1 MAFTSGTFQT
11 SDIGLT
17 THTHEYVGAFQTTY
31 IDRYPLFQ
39 QTDPEA
45 SPWQNVWVN
54 YSIPVSEVPATASQ
68 IIFSVFTQADESQV
82 YVDVSGTNVLP
93 AREMS
98 RAYGPNN
105 SDDATSNWNT
115 FIAPYLSSYAFRF
128 RAAGDATPGQGVD
141 FAAGYIDG
149 YIP

>member
-1 MAFTSGTFQT
+1 MALTSGTFQT
-11 SDIGLT
+11 SNIELT
-17 THTHEYVGAFQTTY
+17 SHTHEYVGAFQTTY

-39 QTDPEA
+39 QADPEA
-45 SPWQNVWVN
+45 SPWENVWVN
-54 YSIPVSEVPATASQ
+54 YSIPGTEVPATASQ
-68 IIFSVFTQADESQV
+68 IIFSVFTQADESHI
-82 YVDVSGTNVLP
+82 YVDISGTDVMA

-98 RAYGPNN
+98 RSYAANN

-128 RAAGDATPGQGVD
+128 RASGDFTPGAGID
-141 FAAGYIDG
+141 IAAGYIDG